1 MGSAFV
7 HVSRYRRACMGRSC
21 ADTARACSRMH
32 VATGYAHVAICI
44 RTLFEHHV
52 DTRVRAQVECDDGTF
67 TVYTAGFEAGRNAST
82 RAGSTVAVCAHF
94 RACVRLLLSHVLTC
108 EPRKSNSGCMQ
119 RSIRRCGPQCRHAS
133 RSAPGSRYKRARRRS
148 DRIHQAGGRLLI
160 AGVLTRRL

>member
-32 VATGYAHVAICI
+32 VATG
-44 RTLFEHHV
+44 EHHV

-67 TVYTAGFEAGRNAST
+67 TVYTAGFETGRNAST

-133 RSAPGSRYKRARRRS
+133 RSAPGARYKRARRRS
-148 DRIHQAGGRLLI
+148 DRMHQAGGRLLI

>member
-1 MGSAFV
+1 MGAGIEERVWGDPVRTLREHVLACMSPRDMHTWRSVYV
-7 HVSRYRRACMGRSC
+7 HV
-21 ADTARACSRMH
+21 
-32 VATGYAHVAICI
+32 
-44 RTLFEHHV
+44 EHHV

-67 TVYTAGFEAGRNAST
+67 TVYTAGFETGRNAST